1 MENPSAKQ
9 LNIAFFG
16 TPDFASYQLKYLHDN
31 GFKIAVVVT
40 TPDRKQGR
48 GKKLKACAVKE
59 QALELN
65 LPVLEPQNLKST
77 TFLNE
82 LASFKID
89 LQVIVAFRMLPEVVW
104 SKPKYG
110 TINLHGSYLPN
121 YRGAA
126 PINWAIINNE
136 THTGV
141 STFVLKHE
149 IDSGAVLLREKHPI
163 ASTDTFG
170 SMYYKLMEAGAP
182 LLAKSIEAYI
192 NDGLQPVE
200 QSLLEEK
207 GFISQK
213 APKLNSETGKINWE
227 NSAATVFKLI
237 KGLSPMPCAYTM
249 VKKEDQKPLKLK
261 IIDAELSETKT
272 KETPGY
278 ITTTSDRRIFIQ
290 CLDSAIEVKCLQ
302 LEGKKAM
309 EAKDFLNGIALDH
322 YNIEN

>member
-1 MENPSAKQ
+1 MENPNAKQ

-16 TPDFASYQLKYLHDN
+16 TPDFASHQLKHLHAE
-31 GFKIAVVVT
+31 GFNIVVVVT

-59 QALELN
+59 QALELQI
-65 LPVLEPQNLKST
+65 PILEPQNLKSPE
-77 TFLNE
+77 FLSA
-82 LASFKID
+82 LATYNID
-89 LQVIVAFRMLPEVVW
+89 LQIIVAFRMLPEVVW

-136 THTGV
+136 SYTGV

-163 ASTDTFG
+163 SPTDTFG

-182 LLAKSIEAYI
+182 LLVKSIEAYI
-192 NDGLQPVE
+192 NNGLQPTE
-200 QSLLEEK
+200 QHQLENK

-213 APKLNSETGKINWE
+213 APKLNSETGKIEW
-227 NSAATVFKLI
+227 NSTSLAVFKLV
-237 KGLSPMPCAYTM
+237 KGLSPIPCAFTM
-249 VKKEDQKPLKLK
+249 VQKGDEKQLKLK

-272 KETPGY
+272 TQTPGQ
-278 ITTTSDRRIFIQ
+278 ITTTSDKRILIQ
-290 CLDSAIEVKCLQ
+290 CQDSAILVKRLQ

-309 EAKDFLNGIALDH
+309 DAKDFLNGIDLSQ
-322 YNIEN
+322 YNIGK